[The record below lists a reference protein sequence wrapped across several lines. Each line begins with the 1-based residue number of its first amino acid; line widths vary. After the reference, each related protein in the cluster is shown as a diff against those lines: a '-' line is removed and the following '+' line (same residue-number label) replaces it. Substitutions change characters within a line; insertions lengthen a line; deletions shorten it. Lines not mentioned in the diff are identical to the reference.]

1 MRREENLTDELIKQS
16 IENDT
21 IGRNY
26 YLENFLGTLLSI
38 SRHTIL
44 ALDGDWGSGKTY
56 FVRQLQYVNG
66 LGRNFSYGSNAHSIN
81 SSVVDGFTNKYS
93 VFYFNAWQ
101 YDDLPAKES
110 ILLAL
115 SSFYLDKNTEISNGL
130 LAAARDIASNISK
143 VLTQGI
149 IDPRSLR
156 QTIDENLVNGVKD
169 LNRVNKQIWK
179 ILEDAKEKT
188 DKILLFI
195 IDDLDRCKPTYA
207 VELLETIKHYF
218 ANDNAIFLICANNS
232 ELQHTIKKYYG
243 EGFDGYKYLDR
254 FYDIV
259 FKLPDID
266 TEKYIDRY
274 FSLGGN
280 KNAFHV
286 QVVKTLVKKANL
298 PLRQVNRYCSE
309 VELISKQ
316 ITNSRDLFFA
326 EQRLRVGFQQLLV
339 PFALFLKHVSTEKF
353 DAFMQGN
360 GDDLIRE
367 WLQDEFDHCAKGIT
381 KNNSETVRSI
391 YERSFT
397 SHEYPSLVPFDEFK
411 AIISMMSNNLVIDPY
426 PESNALEDG
435 ANIAISENASND

>member
-81 SSVVDGFTNKYS
+81 SETVDKFADKYS

-115 SSFYLDKNTEISNGL
+115 SSFYYCKNAEISNKL
-130 LAAARDIASNISK
+130 LAAAWDIASNMSK

-149 IDPRSLR
+149 IDLNSIK
-156 QTIDENLVNGVKD
+156 QTVNKDPVNKVENLDGVN
-169 LNRVNKQIWK
+169 RRIWE
-179 ILEDAKEKT
+179 ILGDAKKKT
-188 DKILLFI
+188 GKAMLLI

-218 ANDNAIFLICANNS
+218 ANDNIVFLICANNS

-243 EGFDGYKYLDR
+243 KGFDGYRYLDR
-254 FYDIV
+254 FYDVI
-259 FKLPDID
+259 FKLPDIE
-266 TEKYIDRY
+266 TEKYIDQY
-274 FSLGGN
+274 FSFGGN
-280 KNAFHV
+280 KNAIHV
-286 QVVKTLVKKANL
+286 QAVKTLVKKANL
-298 PLRQVNRYCSE
+298 PLRQINRYCSE
-309 VELISKQ
+309 VELIS
-316 ITNSRDLFFA
+316 
-326 EQRLRVGFQQLLV
+326 EQLTHSGRHPFINQKLRICFCQLLI
-339 PFALFLKHVSTEKF
+339 PFALFLKHISIEDF
-353 DAFMQGN
+353 DNFMQGKGGN
-360 GDDLIRE
+360 LIHE
-367 WLQDEFDHCAKGIT
+367 WLQNEFDYYAKEIT
-381 KNNSETVRSI
+381 RDNLETINNVYKE
-391 YERSFT
+391 SFT
-397 SHEYPSLVPFDEFK
+397 PHEYTGLTPFDEFK
-411 AIISMMSNNLVIDPY
+411 AIISMMSNSLIIDS
-426 PESNALEDG
+426 PEDDIIEDSVD
-435 ANIAISENASND
+435 ITISEKTPND